1 MSTQDPW
8 KRDSEIWNFG
18 TGNKNLGFMQVKKE
32 TLRVAPLGV
41 GLGDLPVS
49 RPEVRMMLDL
59 YLNFPARIRKG
70 VL

>member
-1 MSTQDPW
+1 
-8 KRDSEIWNFG
+8 
-18 TGNKNLGFMQVKKE
+18 MQVKKE

-41 GLGDLPVS
+41 GLGDLPAS